1 MRTHTIGY
9 NTTISEEKAK
19 LMSIKEFALKPL
31 SKKDIAVLI
40 RKVLD
45 NNPNQS

>member
-1 MRTHTIGY
+1 MGIR
-9 NTTISEEKAK
+9 
-19 LMSIKEFALKPL
+19 EFAMKPL

-45 NNPNQS
+45 GN